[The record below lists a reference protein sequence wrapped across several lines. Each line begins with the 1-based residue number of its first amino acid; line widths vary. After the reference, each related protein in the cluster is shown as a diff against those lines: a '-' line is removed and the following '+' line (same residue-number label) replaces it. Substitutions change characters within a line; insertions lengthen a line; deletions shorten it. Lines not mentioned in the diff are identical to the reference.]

1 MAGAVLSEAG
11 DRKPVANPRAGS
23 AERPRGLRSFS
34 PWPAAPTPK
43 QVSDATILVVDAD
56 GVSRRFVE
64 LALGARAA
72 TRLPLVVETVKDAA
86 AALEVLNGTLVDLIL
101 CETDLPDMSG
111 LRFFRLL
118 QQETRLRGI
127 PFVFFSADTRVET
140 KVVALRAGVDDY
152 LSKPCDPAE
161 LSARVI
167 GIVNRQHRQR
177 QIGRDREYTLGGHF
191 ATMPF
196 PDVVSILELSRRTGV
211 LSITTPRAVGE
222 LCLDAGQVVHAVF
235 GNLSGVEAFYR
246 IMAEGTGQFEFTTG
260 SLPPGS
266 PRTITDS
273 VAALLMEA
281 ARLIDHKQADSAKS
295 GPPSSA
301 LRSPGQLRSAQSV
314 AIAEKP
320 IEPLLPNPVL
330 ATQFETAIN
339 DAFALGELKLWT
351 REELARWTRGEIGRD
366 RCHVHLV
373 SELHRGV
380 SALLAIA
387 GQTNERWVLSALSP
401 EEKALGLAFF
411 LRQERVL
418 DLILID
424 IQSPGALTGCL
435 KRCPALSIIAPPDA
449 NVLGIG
455 PKALVEL
462 EGLLRSVP
470 PAALLWV
477 AHDAID
483 AHLTSGVLT
492 APALSVHGEL
502 GDGELDLR
510 ELLVEGLRFWLARCQ
525 KPAPQPELFQK
536 RRA

>member
-1 MAGAVLSEAG
+1 
-11 DRKPVANPRAGS
+11 
-23 AERPRGLRSFS
+23 
-34 PWPAAPTPK
+34 
-43 QVSDATILVVDAD
+43 
-56 GVSRRFVE
+56 
-64 LALGARAA
+64 
-72 TRLPLVVETVKDAA
+72 
-86 AALEVLNGTLVDLIL
+86 L
-101 CETDLPDMSG
+101 CDTDLPDMSG

-127 PFVFFSADTRVET
+127 PFAFFSADTRVET

-152 LSKPCDPAE
+152 LTKPCDPAE
-161 LSARVI
+161 LSAKVI

-177 QIGRDREYTLGGHF
+177 QIGRDRAYTLGGNF

-222 LCLDAGQVVHAVF
+222 LCFDAGQVVHALF
-235 GNLSGVEAFYR
+235 GNLSGADAFYR
-246 IMAEGTGQFEFTTG
+246 IMGEGSGQFEFTTMP
-260 SLPPGS
+260 LPAGS
-266 PRTITDS
+266 PRTIGDS
-273 VAALLMEA
+273 VAALLMES
-281 ARLIDHKQADSAKS
+281 ARLIDHKQAGNAQS

-301 LRSPGQLRSAQSV
+301 LRSPGQVRSAATV

-320 IEPLLPNPVL
+320 IEALVPNAAL
-330 ATQFETAIN
+330 ATQFETAIS
-339 DAFALGELKLWT
+339 DGFALGELKLWSG
-351 REELARWTRGEIGRD
+351 EELARWTRGEIGRD

-387 GQTNERWVLSALSP
+387 GQISERWVMSALSR

-411 LRQERVL
+411 LRQERVM
-418 DLILID
+418 DLVLID
-424 IQSPGALTGCL
+424 IQNPGTWTSCL
-435 KRCPALSIIAPPDA
+435 KRCPALSIVAPPDA

-462 EGLLRSVP
+462 EALLRGVP

-477 AHDAID
+477 AHDTID
-483 AHLTSGVLT
+483 AHLSPGVLT

-510 ELLVEGLRFWLARCQ
+510 ALLVEGLRFWLARC
-525 KPAPQPELFQK
+525 KRTAPEAELFQK